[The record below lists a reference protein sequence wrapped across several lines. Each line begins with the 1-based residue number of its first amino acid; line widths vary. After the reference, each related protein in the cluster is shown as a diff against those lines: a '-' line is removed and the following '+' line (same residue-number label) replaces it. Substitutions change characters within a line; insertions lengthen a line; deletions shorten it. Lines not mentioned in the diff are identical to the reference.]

1 MNWDLFQHFDLY
13 FLLTFLPPHLTNAN
27 YEIVGYTV
35 V

>member
-1 MNWDLFQHFDLY
+1 MGLQRFDLY

-27 YEIVGYTV
+27 YEIVGYAV